1 MVLLQTKGTND
12 CAVQIGEGSVR
23 WNERAVPDVWTGAEK
38 SDAQLVDRNFLIY
51 LDHFGPRVAVAA
63 RTPTALFPLP
73 PFFKSLW
80 QLESAELRFGD
91 RFSACVH
98 RS

>member
-23 WNERAVPDVWTGAEK
+23 WNEKAAPDVWTGAEK

-63 RTPTALFPLP
+63 RTPIALFRLP
-73 PFFKSLW
+73 PFFKSLRFK
-80 QLESAELRFGD
+80 ESARKPGV
-91 RFSACVH
+91 ST
-98 RS
+98 RSV

>member
-1 MVLLQTKGTND
+1 MALLQTKGTND

-23 WNERAVPDVWTGAEK
+23 WNEKAAPDVWTGAEK

-63 RTPTALFPLP
+63 RTPTALFRLP
-73 PFFKSLW
+73 PFFKSL
-80 QLESAELRFGD
+80 LEVSPGN
-91 RFSACVH
+91 VN
-98 RS
+98 

>member
-1 MVLLQTKGTND
+1 M
-12 CAVQIGEGSVR
+12 
-23 WNERAVPDVWTGAEK
+23 WTGAEK

-51 LDHFGPRVAVAA
+51 LDHFGPRVAVAS

-73 PFFKSLW
+73 PFFKSIL

-91 RFSACVH
+91 RFSESFH
-98 RS
+98 RR